1 MLTPE
6 ALGSQS
12 CGDSGGGP
20 AGPGWPRP
28 QRHGGQ
34 RCTAACAWPR
44 RLTAVSAALP
54 ARLPVQVSTRPVPS
68 PLLSRRGPSL
78 LRPALCCGRESIS
91 VLCGERRPSLRALPA
106 PSGDRPRPRFLP
118 ACDPQAFAPANL
130 PLPPL
135 LPLCLLQ
142 AASVALCPEPG
153 APLCDGPRCTPGVTE
168 RPPALAWRPALG
180 PTSACPGLLA
190 CGLLQHRAGLASNL
204 VLFSSGISDGTFR

>member
-1 MLTPE
+1 M
-6 ALGSQS
+6 ALRAAATA
-12 CGDSGGGP
+12 GGP
-20 AGPGWPRP
+20 GGAGRAEAAAARRP
-28 QRHGGQ
+28 EVHSGV
-34 RCTAACAWPR
+34 CLAAVPDSP
-44 RLTAVSAALP
+44 VSAALP
-54 ARLPVQVSTRPVPS
+54 ARLPVRVSTRPVPS
-68 PLLSRRGPSL
+68 PLLSRRCPSL

-91 VLCGERRPSLRALPA
+91 VLCGERRPSLRAPPA

-190 CGLLQHRAGLASNL
+190 RGLLRHRAGLASNL

>member
-1 MLTPE
+1 M
-6 ALGSQS
+6 ALRAAATA
-12 CGDSGGGP
+12 GGP
-20 AGPGWPRP
+20 GGAGLAEAAAARRPEVHSGVCLAAAPDSCLGRPAGTSPGSGLDPARPLSASLPPLSAPPPACPVLWQGIHQCPLRGDARLSGPRP
-28 QRHGGQ
+28 HRQGTGR
-34 RCTAACAWPR
+34 
-44 RLTAVSAALP
+44 
-54 ARLPVQVSTRPVPS
+54 ARGSCPPVTPP
-68 PLLSRRGPSL
+68 
-78 LRPALCCGRESIS
+78 
-91 VLCGERRPSLRALPA
+91 
-106 PSGDRPRPRFLP
+106 
-118 ACDPQAFAPANL
+118 AFAPANL

-190 CGLLQHRAGLASNL
+190 RGLLQHRAGLASNL

>member
-12 CGDSGGGP
+12 CGDSGG
-20 AGPGWPRP
+20 PGR
-28 QRHGGQ
+28 GGQ
-34 RCTAACAWPR
+34 RCTAACAGPR
-44 RLTAVSAALP
+44 RLTALSRPPCRHVS
-54 ARLPVQVSTRPVPS
+54 RFRSRPGPS
-68 PLLSRRGPSL
+68 PLRFS
-78 LRPALCCGRESIS
+78 PAA
-91 VLCGERRPSLRALPA
+91 VRPSPGLPCA
-106 PSGDRPRPRFLP
+106 VAGNPSVSSAGSDARLSGPRPHRQGTGRARGSCP
-118 ACDPQAFAPANL
+118 PVTPPAFAPANL

-190 CGLLQHRAGLASNL
+190 RGLLQHRAGLASNL

>member
-12 CGDSGGGP
+12 CGDSGGPG
-20 AGPGWPRP
+20 GPGWPRP

-44 RLTAVSAALP
+44 CLTA
-54 ARLPVQVSTRPVPS
+54 
-68 PLLSRRGPSL
+68 LSRPPCRHVSRFRSRPGPAP
-78 LRPALCCGRESIS
+78 LRFSPAAVRPSSGLPCAVAGNPS
-91 VLCGERRPSLRALPA
+91 VSSAERRPSLRALPA

-118 ACDPQAFAPANL
+118 ASDPPAFAPANL

-190 CGLLQHRAGLASNL
+190 RGLLQHRAGLASNL